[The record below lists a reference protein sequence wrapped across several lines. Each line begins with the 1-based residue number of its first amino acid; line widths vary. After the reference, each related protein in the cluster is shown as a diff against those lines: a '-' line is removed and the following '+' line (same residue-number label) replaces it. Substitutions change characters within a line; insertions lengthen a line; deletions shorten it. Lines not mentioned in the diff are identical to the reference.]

1 MTTKTLNETILRA
14 SYAVN
19 EATINERGV
28 WWEMRRKNKG
38 GTKFLVVYTP
48 LPDDWELTF
57 YFPTQQLLLDEIL
70 QQFENL

>member
-19 EATINERGV
+19 AATINERGV

-48 LPDDWELTF
+48 LPDDWELNF
-57 YFPTQQLLLDEIL
+57 YFPTRHMAPEEIAQRFNDL
-70 QQFENL
+70 